1 MSDSCSPHGET
12 IPVVLLGSTGSIG
25 TQAREVIEA
34 HRGRFDVVGLS
45 AGGSTLGEL
54 AAQIVALKPS
64 FVAVA
69 RDVRSQLEAAVR
81 ELGAR
86 CPEVFVGAQASV
98 ELVRASAELVGTDPG
113 RPRLVVLNGITG
125 GVGLPATLAALQC
138 GARLAL
144 ANKESLVVGGALVR
158 DAMRFPGQIV
168 PVDSEHSAI
177 AQALASGVHEKGLTS
192 PRLSGRSEV
201 AQIVLTASG
210 GPFRGRS
217 RAQLR
222 GVRAEQALAHPTW
235 KMGKKITI
243 DSATLANKG
252 LEVIE
257 ACRLFDVSPEI
268 VKVVVHPESI
278 VHSLVRTKDGMLYAQ
293 LSDPDM
299 KHPILSALTWPE
311 TAENYLQTF
320 DLFDK
325 TLSFFRPRTEDF
337 PLLAYAYEAA
347 KRGASYTIAYNAAD
361 EVAALA
367 FLDGKL
373 SFTDIARVVRS
384 VLDEDWTMLPESFED
399 VFKADAK
406 ARSLAKTLI

>member
-1 MSDSCSPHGET
+1 VLNALRAEFHFQDFAVTDSAAAAGYDIKHHSLERFLTET
-12 IPVVLLGSTGSIG
+12 PADIVVNGIAGAAGL
-25 TQAREVIEA
+25 QASLI
-34 HRGRFDVVGLS
+34 
-45 AGGSTLGEL
+45 
-54 AAQIVALKPS
+54 
-64 FVAVA
+64 
-69 RDVRSQLEAAVR
+69 AVR
-81 ELGAR
+81 THR
-86 CPEVFVGAQASV
+86 
-98 ELVRASAELVGTDPG
+98 T
-113 RPRLVVLNGITG
+113 
-125 GVGLPATLAALQC
+125 
-138 GARLAL
+138 LAL
-144 ANKESLVVGGALVR
+144 ANKES
-158 DAMRFPGQIV
+158 IV
-168 PVDSEHSAI
+168 MAGHLLQQEAEKYHSLIIPVDSEHSAI
-177 AQALASGVHEKGLTS
+177 YSLIRAHGREAIE
-192 PRLSGRSEV
+192 RL
-201 AQIVLTASG
+201 IITASG
-210 GPFRGRS
+210 GPFRTWAKERIQE
-217 RAQLR
+217 ATLQD
-222 GVRAEQALAHPTW
+222 ALKHPTW
-235 KMGKKITI
+235 TMGAKITI

-278 VHSLVRTKDGMLYAQ
+278 VHSLVQTKDGMLYAQ

-299 KHPILSALTWPE
+299 KHPILSALTLPE
-311 TAENYLQTF
+311 TAENYLEPF

-347 KRGASYTIAYNAAD
+347 ERGASYTIAYNAAD